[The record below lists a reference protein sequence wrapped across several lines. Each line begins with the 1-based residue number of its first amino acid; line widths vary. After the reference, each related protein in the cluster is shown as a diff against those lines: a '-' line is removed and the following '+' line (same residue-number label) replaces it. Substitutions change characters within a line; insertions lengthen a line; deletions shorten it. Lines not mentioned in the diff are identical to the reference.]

1 MVSPFE
7 RLKDDHA
14 QDWQA
19 YVEHRFVRELATG
32 ELPQAA
38 FQHYLKQDYLFLIQ
52 FARAWGL
59 AVYKSRDL
67 SDLRQSLDSL
77 KAIVDIELGLHIDY
91 CASWG
96 ISEADLAGLAESRAT
111 LAYTRYVLD
120 AGMSGDLLDLHVAL
134 APCIIGYGE
143 IANGII
149 TSNGRQPSARHEGNP
164 YAAWID
170 MYAGRDYQDLVQAEL
185 NWMNARLAQ
194 VDATRFS
201 QLSRVFRDA
210 TRLEADFW
218 QMGLD
223 LR

>member
-1 MVSPFE
+1 MPTPFE
-7 RLKDDHA
+7 MLREAHA
-14 QDWQA
+14 ADWQA
-19 YVEHRFVRELATG
+19 YVEHRFVRELAMG
-32 ELPQAA
+32 SLPQEA

-67 SDLRQSLDSL
+67 ADLRQSLDSL
-77 KAIVDIELGLHIDY
+77 KAIVDIELGLHIGY
-91 CASWG
+91 CAEWG
-96 ISEADLAGLAESRAT
+96 ISEADLAALAESKAT

-143 IANGII
+143 IATWI
-149 TSNGRQPSARHEGNP
+149 RQQTFTLQQGNP
-164 YAAWID
+164 YADWIG
-170 MYAGRDYQDLVQAEL
+170 MYAGEEYRGLVAAEL
-185 NWMNARLAQ
+185 SWLNDRLAK
-194 VDATRFS
+194 VDAGRLK
-201 QLSRVFRDA
+201 QLSVVFRDA

-223 LR
+223 LS